1 MIGMSTWKNQV
12 KVWLGGHTKNTFK
25 GQSRSKNWPNNIPR
39 PFPLN
44 VFIIII
50 FFFMFISC
58 MSKYM
63 AWNSI
68 TIKKRWKSLQIC
80 IPSLQEI
87 TIYLIGKLNK
97 KPIILT
103 FGQFDHLV
111 ILNKSIWTC
120 PTWLMVFFINHKMVF
135 WIS

>member
-1 MIGMSTWKNQV
+1 MIGMNTWKNQV

-25 GQSRSKNWPNNIPR
+25 GQSRSKNWPNDIPR
-39 PFPLN
+39 PFSLN

-50 FFFMFISC
+50 FFSC
-58 MSKYM
+58 LFL
-63 AWNSI
+63 ACQNIWLEISI

-80 IPSLQEI
+80 IPSLQKI
-87 TIYLIGKLNK
+87 AIYLIGKLNK

-120 PTWLMVFFINHKMVF
+120 PTWLMVFFY
-135 WIS
+135 